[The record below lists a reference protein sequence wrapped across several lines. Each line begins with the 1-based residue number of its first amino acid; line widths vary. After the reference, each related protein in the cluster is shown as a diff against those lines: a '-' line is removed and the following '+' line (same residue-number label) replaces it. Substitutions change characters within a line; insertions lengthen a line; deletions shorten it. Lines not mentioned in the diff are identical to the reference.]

1 MEGNCLCLIRSP
13 TPGFAWRERGKLQQ
27 THSRYQ
33 PPGLNPEPSEWEA
46 GCEQNKMFVVTEE

>member
-13 TPGFAWRERGKLQQ
+13 TPVFAGRERGKLQQ
-27 THSRYQ
+27 THSGYP

-46 GCEQNKMFVVTEE
+46 GFEQN